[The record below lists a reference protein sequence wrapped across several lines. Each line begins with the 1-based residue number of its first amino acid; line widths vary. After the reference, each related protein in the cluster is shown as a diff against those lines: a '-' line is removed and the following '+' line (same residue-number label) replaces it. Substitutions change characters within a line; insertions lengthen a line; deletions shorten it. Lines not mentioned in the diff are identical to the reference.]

1 MKRLFSILAFVATL
15 VSPTWADF
23 DAGVDAFRAG
33 DYQTA
38 MGEWRALAEGGN
50 ANAQHN
56 VGILYNYGLG
66 VLEDFATAA
75 AWYRKA
81 AEQGHANAQV
91 KLGYLHATGRGV
103 AQDASLAVAWFREA
117 AEDGLAVAQYNIG
130 MMYVTGT
137 GIDTDKVHALMWLML
152 AADGGIEA
160 ATTKRDDLMASLTA
174 PEIEEAALLAD
185 SLSPGASLD
194 PLRAIATTAVTVS
207 QPVDGDHLAHLAS
220 YHSIEAAHQGWTLI
234 RAAHVDL
241 LGDVGY
247 KVVRAEITGQGTV
260 YRLAAGP
267 LPDRTAVREL
277 CRRLNSRDLYCV
289 PIN

>member
-117 AEDGLAVAQYNIG
+117 AEGGLAVAQYNIG

-160 ATTKRDDLMASLTA
+160 ATTKRDDLMASLTV
-174 PEIEEAALLAD
+174 PRDRGGRLA
-185 SLSPGASLD
+185 G
-194 PLRAIATTAVTVS
+194 R
-207 QPVDGDHLAHLAS
+207 QPVTRRVVGSVACDRDDGRHG
-220 YHSIEAAHQGWTLI
+220 I
-234 RAAHVDL
+234 
-241 LGDVGY
+241 
-247 KVVRAEITGQGTV
+247 
-260 YRLAAGP
+260 AAG
-267 LPDRTAVREL
+267 
-277 CRRLNSRDLYCV
+277 RRRSSRASRVV
-289 PIN
+289 PFNRGGPSRLDIDPSGSRRSSRGRRV

>member
-1 MKRLFSILAFVATL
+1 MKRLFGILAFVATL

-23 DAGVDAFRAG
+23 DAGVDAFKAG

-56 VGILYNYGLG
+56 VAILYNYGLG
-66 VLEDFATAA
+66 VSENFATAA

-103 AQDASLAVAWFREA
+103 TQDASLAVAWFREA
-117 AEDGLAVAQYNIG
+117 AESGLAIAQYNIG
-130 MMYVTGT
+130 MMYITGT
-137 GIDTDKVHALMWLML
+137 GIDADQVQALMWLML
-152 AADGGIEA
+152 AADGGVEA
-160 ATTKRDDLMASLTA
+160 AIAKRDELMAALSA
-174 PEIEEAALLAD
+174 PEIDEAALLAE
-185 SLSPGASLD
+185 SLSPDASLE
-194 PLRAIATTAVTVS
+194 PLRAISTTAVTAS
-207 QPVDGDHLAHLAS
+207 LPVDGEHLAHLAS

-234 RAAHVDL
+234 RAAHVEL
-241 LGDVGY
+241 LEGIGF
-247 KVVRAEITGQGTV
+247 KVLRAEIAGQGTV

-267 LPDRTAVREL
+267 LRDRAAVRDL
-277 CRRLNSRDLYCV
+277 CDRLNSRDLYCV

>member
-23 DAGVDAFRAG
+23 DAGVDAFKAG

-38 MGEWRALAEGGN
+38 MGEWRALAEGGS

-66 VLEDFATAA
+66 VPEDFAAAA

-91 KLGYLHATGRGV
+91 KIGYLHATGRGV

-117 AEDGLAVAQYNIG
+117 AEGGLAIAQYNIG

-137 GIDTDKVHALMWLML
+137 GIDADQVQALMWLML

-160 ATTKRDDLMASLTA
+160 ATAKRDELMVSLTA
-174 PEIEEAALLAD
+174 SEVEEAVLLAD

-194 PLRAIATTAVTVS
+194 PLRAIATSAVTAS
-207 QPVDGDHLAHLAS
+207 RPIDGEYLAHVAS
-220 YHSIEAAHQGWTLI
+220 YHSIEAAHQGWKLI
-234 RAAHVDL
+234 QAAHADL
-241 LGDVGY
+241 LRDIGF
-247 KVVRAEITGQGTV
+247 KVVTAEISGQGTV
-260 YRLAAGP
+260 YRLTAGP
-267 LPDRTAVREL
+267 LTDRTAVQEL
-277 CRRLNSRDLYCV
+277 CSRLNSRDLYCV
-289 PIN
+289 PLN